1 MDQVNFYL
9 KRAKLIIRAILDMGL
24 FMAKTIFIKLKNTN
38 TQEDF
43 LKVRKMEKDSYKSNR
58 NNKKI
63 RNYKKYFLKS
73 MKECGKMIGLFYI
86 KIFTQGKNDIN
97 FFINA

>member
-9 KRAKLIIRAILDMGL
+9 KRAKPIIRAILDMGL

-43 LKVRKMEKDSYKSNR
+43 LKERKMEKDSYKSNR

-86 KIFTQGKNDIN
+86 KILM
-97 FFINA
+97 